1 MSMSQSHAVN
11 LINAQARGITLARA
25 VELLDEARRYVG
37 QSSSVR
43 AMDLSREMLEFSAQ
57 YRQAVDSDNSLQT

>member
-1 MSMSQSHAVN
+1 MSMSQSHAVK
-11 LINAQARGITLARA
+11 LINAQAKGLTLARA
-25 VELLDEARRYVG
+25 VQLLEEARRYVG

-57 YRQAVDSDNSLQT
+57 YRQAVDSDDSPQT

>member
-11 LINAQARGITLARA
+11 LINAQAKGLTLAKA
-25 VELLDEARRYVG
+25 VQLLDEARRYVG

-57 YRQAVDSDNSLQT
+57 YRQAVDSDNSPQT